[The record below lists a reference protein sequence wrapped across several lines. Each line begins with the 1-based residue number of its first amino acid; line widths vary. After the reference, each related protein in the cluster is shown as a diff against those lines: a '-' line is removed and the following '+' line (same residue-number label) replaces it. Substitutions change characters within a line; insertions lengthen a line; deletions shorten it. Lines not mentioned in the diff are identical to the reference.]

1 MLDFPMP
8 KNNFKLIAFILF
20 SFFIAVSYKARA
32 FTKYVIYEGNTYR
45 VESPEVLGDDD
56 DDDKDEDEDEDK
68 EDSKGSDK
76 KDSERKKESEK
87 KKIEKDREDGKKQQ
101 ERIRESAKKEIERS
115 KSPEQKI
122 KADIKQEIKLE
133 RFSTGVIKDDDERE
147 DDDNEIEIEDENEE
161 DDLDDSLEKSVNVQ
175 RMSKFKK
182 IEIKRE
188 DDGRI
193 KIKAEGFDD
202 TFESSESADILNFIP
217 KNMPLSGKIKIK
229 AENGK
234 IEFES
239 ESVNT
244 GTKLPVSVDSKT
256 NTLRVQT
263 PSGNVNLV
271 VLPQQAIDNLKEKFE
286 IKEIVDSE
294 LETTENP
301 KLKGE
306 GAVYKLKVKKNV
318 KFLGFLDMPAEFEY
332 EIGTQTGDIVLDKNP
347 WFMSLAGFLFR

>member
-1 MLDFPMP
+1 MP

-20 SFFIAVSYKARA
+20 SFFIAFSYKARA
-32 FTKYVIYEGNTYR
+32 FTKYVIYDGNTYK

-56 DDDKDEDEDEDK
+56 DK
-68 EDSKGSDK
+68 EEEKSKESDK

-87 KKIEKDREDGKKQQ
+87 KKAEKDREDSKKQQ
-101 ERIRESAKKEIERS
+101 ERIRESAKKEIEKS

-122 KADIKQEIKLE
+122 KVDIKQEIKLE
-133 RFSTGVIKDDDERE
+133 KLLSDDVE
-147 DDDNEIEIEDENEE
+147 DDEIEDEDEIE
-161 DDLDDSLEKSVNVQ
+161 DSFDDSLEKSVNVQ

-202 TFESSESADILNFIP
+202 TFESSESVDILNFIP
-217 KNMPLSGKIKIK
+217 KNMPLEGKIKIK

-234 IEFES
+234 VEFES
-239 ESVNT
+239 ESVKT
-244 GTKLPVSVDSKT
+244 GTKFPVSVDSDT
-256 NTLRVQT
+256 NTLKVQT

-271 VLPQQAIDNLKEKFE
+271 ILPQKAIDNLKEKFE
-286 IKEIVDSE
+286 IKEVIDSE

-306 GAVYKLKVKKNV
+306 GAVYKLKVKRNV

-332 EIGTQTGDIVLDKNP
+332 EVGTQTGDVVLDKNP
-347 WFMSLAGFLFR
+347 WFLNLAGFLFK